1 MLTKTGDHERNHSA
15 CDDNKRYIAAVESGG
30 EDNGEFDDKVS
41 RCSLAH
47 WLASPGTPQDKE
59 KKVNADK

>member
-15 CDDNKRYIAAVESGG
+15 CDDNKRYIATVESGG
-30 EDNGEFDDKVS
+30 EDNGEFEDKVA

-47 WLASPGTPQDKE
+47 
-59 KKVNADK
+59 